1 MVLTS
6 NNAFGF
12 ILNVPYTDLVMGSH
26 SSADSLNELLKRA
39 GLLMLQ
45 ISHSKQF
52 NDYLSLILRWN
63 ARTNLTSVRDPETI
77 LARHFVESIACAQAL
92 PAGIATLLDYGSGA
106 GFPGIPI
113 AICRPA
119 IAVTLAESQGKKAAF
134 LQEAV
139 RVTGVSAKVHS
150 GRAETLTTPF
160 DCVTL
165 RAVEK
170 MEQSVHSATR
180 LVAPDGWLAIL
191 TTGADFPSLQSAAT
205 SAFQW
210 STPTPLPGGESRIL
224 ALAHKSES

>member
-1 MVLTS
+1 MES
-6 NNAFGF
+6 D
-12 ILNVPYTDLVMGSH
+12 P
-26 SSADSLNELLKRA
+26 SANRLNEQLA
-39 GLLMLQ
+39 GAGVSTLQ
-45 ISHSKQF
+45 AQQSKQF

-77 LARHFVESIACAQAL
+77 LSRHFVESIACAQTL
-92 PAGIATLLDYGSGA
+92 PTGIATLLDYGSGA

-119 IAVTLAESQGKKAAF
+119 IAVTLAESHGKKAAF
-134 LQEAV
+134 LQEAI
-139 RVTGVSAKVHS
+139 RVTGISAKVHA

-170 MEQSVHSATR
+170 MEQAVQSATR
-180 LVAPDGWLAIL
+180 LIAPNGWLAIL
-191 TTGADFPSLQSAAT
+191 TTRTDLPSLQAAAS

-210 STPTPLPGGESRIL
+210 SAHTPLPGSKSRIL
-224 ALAHKSES
+224 ALAHKSEN